1 VSSIEVRLQCPAG
14 HYCAVPVRVDVCVP
28 TASVT
33 DTVALWPPIGWVVS
47 GRNCTV
53 TTQAVPGARLVWPIN
68 WPLPA
73 GPQVDANRT
82 MLNSVGLV
90 PPSVACAIPVSVA
103 FPVLVS
109 VNTCVGA
116 VSAPTPLVA
125 LPKLCDVGVRA
136 AVTAAARPVPLR
148 RDR

>member
-1 VSSIEVRLQCPAG
+1 VSRRALLCRA
-14 HYCAVPVRVDVCVP
+14 VRVDVCVP

-33 DTVALWPPIGWVVS
+33 DNRCTLAPDWLGRQRPETVPCHTS
-47 GRNCTV
+47 RTRR
-53 TTQAVPGARLVWPIN
+53 QACLPIN

-103 FPVLVS
+103 FP
-109 VNTCVGA
+109 CW
-116 VSAPTPLVA
+116 
-125 LPKLCDVGVRA
+125 
-136 AVTAAARPVPLR
+136 
-148 RDR
+148 